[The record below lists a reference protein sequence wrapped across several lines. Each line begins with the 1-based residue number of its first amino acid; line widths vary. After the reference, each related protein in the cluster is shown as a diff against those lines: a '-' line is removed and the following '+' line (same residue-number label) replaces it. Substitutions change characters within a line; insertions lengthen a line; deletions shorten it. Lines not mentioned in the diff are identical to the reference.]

1 MVEEV
6 QTGLIEPTVEQKRA
20 ILAEALRQ
28 PSEESTLQR
37 RLRLGESAIRAMLF
51 VCGAFS
57 MITTL
62 ALVVALGSEALLFFT
77 PPAWVDSFTALARD
91 IHPDSARLDLSGA
104 GRFEV
109 GQHLRIGEEQM
120 RVTGVGD
127 GYILVERGYHDTTPA
142 AIKAGAEVYK
152 ADVVTLIEFLT
163 STQWQPQLGNF
174 GVLPLLTAT
183 VITSLIA
190 MVVAL
195 PLGLSAAIYLSE
207 YASPRTRAAV
217 KPVLE
222 ILAGV
227 PTVVYGYFA
236 LTFMTPLLRS
246 IFGDVVKVYN
256 MASAGIV
263 MGVMILPYVS
273 SVSEDALN
281 AVPQSLREASYSL
294 GATRFET
301 VVNAIVPAALS
312 GILAAFIL
320 GISRAIGETMIVAL
334 ASGAG
339 PAFTFN
345 PFDSAET
352 MTGHI
357 VRISGGDISYNSID
371 YNSLFAIALALFL
384 ITFFLNIL
392 SRYVMRRFREV
403 YE

>member
-57 MITTL
+57 IITTL

>member
-1 MVEEV
+1 MAEEIR
-6 QTGLIEPTVEQKRA
+6 TGLIERTIEQKRA
-20 ILAEALRQ
+20 IIADALRQ
-28 PSEESTLQR
+28 PRAPTLHR
-37 RLRLGESAIRAMLF
+37 RLRLGEGIIRAVLF
-51 VCGAFS
+51 ACGAFS
-57 MITTL
+57 IITTV
-62 ALVVALGSEALLFFT
+62 AIVVVLGSEALLFFT
-77 PPAWVDSFTALARD
+77 PPSWIDSFTALASD
-91 IHPDSARLDLSGA
+91 INPNSAWLDLTGA
-104 GRFEV
+104 GKFEA
-109 GQHLRIGEEQM
+109 GQHIRAGEEQM
-120 RVTGVGD
+120 RVTEVGD
-127 GYILVERGYHDTTPA
+127 GYILVERGYNDTTPA
-142 AIKAGAEVYK
+142 AIEAGAEIFT
-152 ADVVTLIEFLT
+152 ADVVTLIEFFT

-190 MVVAL
+190 MAVAL

-207 YASPRTRAAV
+207 YASPRRRAAI
-217 KPVLE
+217 KPILE

-236 LTFMTPLLRS
+236 LTFMTPLLQS

-281 AVPQSLREASYSL
+281 AVPQSLREASYGL

-301 VVNAIVPAALS
+301 VVSVVVPAALS
-312 GILAAFIL
+312 GVLAAFIL

-345 PFDSAET
+345 AFNSAET

-371 YNSLFAIALALFL
+371 YNSLFAIALALFFM
-384 ITFFLNIL
+384 TFFLNTL
-392 SRYVMRRFREV
+392 SRYVTRRFREV